1 MTGIGKKRLFPLILV
16 FLGGIFFQPH
26 NSDAQDFNLEASL
39 SENEVFI
46 GEQFSLKIEI
56 SGSSLRNVD
65 LPVLPRV
72 DGIRILNAHPSR
84 GQSISIINGQTTTVT
99 SYTYTLIARERG
111 SFRIPPVRINI
122 DGEEYSTNPLNVEV
136 VEQRSLQAEPGQR
149 RPDIFTEIELD
160 NEYPIVG
167 QQLIASLVIYFKTG
181 IEVTS
186 YQPSAGW
193 RTDGFWKEQLENI
206 EQPQAESVILGDV
219 RYRKATLMRYALFP
233 SRSGELT
240 LTPFELNLGIRT
252 QPRRNDPF
260 GSVFGGLGTNQRRV
274 TLETEEIS
282 LPVRRIE
289 PPENGESIGA
299 VGQFNINRNASVTQA
314 YVGETIELTTTVS
327 GEGNLPLI
335 SRPGYTFP
343 DNFEVYSPQ
352 EETNLSRRGTTI
364 SGTRTFNDR
373 IVPRTAGNF
382 TIPES
387 HIAYYNPQ
395 NQSYSYETLPA
406 INLEI
411 IRDPTAT
418 VADDGRNINLQV
430 MTGLVNWQRAENN
443 GSFSNWWVWLGF
455 LIPLIGF
462 VIGWHRKRLM
472 IRLQNDAGFAR
483 AHRAWDN
490 VEELLLK
497 AEQMAKQSNF
507 REVYHLLHKALTGYA
522 ADRLGLPG
530 AGLADKEICEEIQQK
545 TNDPELTSRLKK
557 MLDKYANISYAPV
570 EDQKDLETDILQ
582 TRELLKDLR
591 ARL

>member
-1 MTGIGKKRLFPLILV
+1 MTGIGKKGLLPLLLF
-16 FLGGIFFQPH
+16 FLGGIFYLPP
-26 NSDAQDFNLEASL
+26 NTIAQDFNLEASL
-39 SENEVFI
+39 SENQVFI
-46 GEQFSLKIEI
+46 GEQFLLKIEI

-65 LPVLPRV
+65 LPVLPEI
-72 DGIRILNAHPSR
+72 DGIRILNATPSR

-99 SYTYTLIARERG
+99 SYTYTLIAHEQG
-111 SFRIPPVRINI
+111 NYRIPPVRITI
-122 DGEEYSTNPLNVEV
+122 DGEQYSTNPLNVEV
-136 VEQRSLQAEPGQR
+136 IEQRSLQAEPGQR

-160 NEYPIVG
+160 NEQPIVG
-167 QQLIASLVIYFKTG
+167 QQLIASLIIYFKSG

-186 YQPSAGW
+186 FQPSAGW
-193 RTDGFWKEQLENI
+193 RTDGFWKEQLESV

-240 LTPFELNLGIRT
+240 LSPFELNLGIRT

-274 TLETEEIS
+274 TIETEEIS
-282 LPVRRIE
+282 LPIRSID
-289 PPENGESIGA
+289 PPQNGESIGA
-299 VGQFNINRNASVTQA
+299 VGQFNINRKASVTQA

-327 GEGNLPLI
+327 GQGNLPLI
-335 SRPGYTFP
+335 SKLDYTFP

-364 SGTRTFNDR
+364 SGTRTFTDR

-382 TIPES
+382 IIPES
-387 HIAYYNPQ
+387 RIAYYNPQ

-406 INLEI
+406 INVEV
-411 IRDPTAT
+411 IRDPTAI

-430 MTGLVNWQRAENN
+430 ITGLATWQRAEKN
-443 GSFSNWWVWLGF
+443 GFFSTWWVWLGF
-455 LIPLIGF
+455 FIPLLVF
-462 VIGWHRKRLM
+462 VIGWHRKRLRV
-472 IRLQNDAGFAR
+472 RLQNDTDFAR

-497 AEQMAKQSNF
+497 AEGIVKQTNSS
-507 REVYHLLHKALTGYA
+507 EVYHLLHKALTGYVT
-522 ADRLGLPG
+522 DRTGLPG
-530 AGLADKEICEEIQQK
+530 AGLSDKEICDKVNEK
-545 TNDPELTSRLKK
+545 TNDTELNARLKK
-557 MLDKYANISYAPV
+557 MLDKCANISYAPV
-570 EDQKDLETDILQ
+570 EDRKDLETDILQ

-591 ARL
+591 DLL